1 MDRNSEPMENKYLQ
15 VRKVAL
21 IKKHTKR
28 IAIVAI
34 CASLFSFRFSVVSSR
49 VAHWVHR
56 HVPIAQVDK
65 ILFSVINI

>member
-1 MDRNSEPMENKYLQ
+1 MIILLERKEIMDRNSEPIENKYLQ

-34 CASLFSFRFSVVSSR
+34 CASLFSFAF
-49 VAHWVHR
+49 AAGY
-56 HVPIAQVDK
+56 IGTFLLLK
-65 ILFSVINI
+65 